1 MNMKEFLENIESQQ
15 KRVQMMQEE
24 YRRIRHSLDIRGI
37 NYESTGAVAASRK
50 TDAMAEMIAEMVDFE
65 NEIKQEECRLSA
77 MKLKATSV
85 ISKLSNDKERD
96 ILYRWYLLYERE
108 LEIRAAGY
116 GRSAMY
122 SHLKAGLNHLEKFG
136 QIWTNSDGEL
146 LDILEK
152 V

>member
-24 YRRIRHSLDIRGI
+24 YRRIRHSLAISGI

-77 MKLKATSV
+77 MKLKAISA
-85 ISKLSNDKERD
+85 ISKLSNDRERD
-96 ILYRWYLLYERE
+96 VLYRWYLLYERE
-108 LEIRAAGY
+108 LEIRASGY
-116 GRSAMY
+116 SRTSMY
-122 SHLKAGLNHLEKFG
+122 RYLSAGLNHLEILVQNG
-136 QIWTNSDGEL
+136 TNWDGEL